1 MKKKLDNSFTV
12 LLPIFQ
18 RDDLFS
24 NFSKV
29 LQSIYQNTV
38 LPSDVF
44 LLIDGKLNNNFYRL
58 INLQQ
63 KKYNFKILKSEKVGL
78 ANILNKGINKVS
90 TKWIARM
97 DGDDICEKNRFKN
110 SLKFMNFDYDLF
122 GGQIKEIESK
132 SDFYFV
138 KEVPCTSEKIIKMIK
153 YRNPFNHMTVF
164 YKTDF
169 AKKIGGYPDLYLK
182 EDYAFWIKFIYNG
195 AKIGNMNKIVV
206 RVKTDGMYDRRSGFK
221 YYVSEFILQKIL
233 LQSKLTNVFSS
244 LFICPAR
251 ILIHLLPRSLKKF
264 FYISLL
270 RKKYDSWKRS
280 NS

>member
-138 KEVPCTSEKIIKMIK
+138 KEVPCSSEKIIKMIK

>member
-1 MKKKLDNSFTV
+1 MF
-12 LLPIFQ
+12 
-18 RDDLFS
+18 
-24 NFSKV
+24 
-29 LQSIYQNTV
+29 
-38 LPSDVF
+38 
-44 LLIDGKLNNNFYRL
+44 
-58 INLQQ
+58 
-63 KKYNFKILKSEKVGL
+63 

>member
-138 KEVPCTSEKIIKMIK
+138 KEVPCSSEKIIKMIK

-206 RVKTDGMYDRRSGFK
+206 KVKTDGMYDRRSGFK
-221 YYVSEFILQKIL
+221 YCISEFILQKIL
-233 LQSKLTNVFSS
+233 LQSKLTNVFYS